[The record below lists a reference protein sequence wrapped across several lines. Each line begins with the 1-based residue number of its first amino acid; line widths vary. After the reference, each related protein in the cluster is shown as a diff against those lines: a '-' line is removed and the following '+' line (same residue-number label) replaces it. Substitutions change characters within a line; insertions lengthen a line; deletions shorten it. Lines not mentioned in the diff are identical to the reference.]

1 MTTSNPGLVRAARL
15 AWPAVAALLTAL
27 TLVSLPAAA
36 VSSLTAN
43 ARAEL
48 PAWQMTE
55 TGFLVAVAVVN
66 LLPVAAYLVVTALIW
81 SAARDSPIGLACAY
95 MLTVYGVLVAGPVDG
110 LAIPPGPGLVTIAVL
125 VAAGQL
131 SAPLFFFVF
140 PTGRMPRALR
150 WIAIVGAL
158 VVAALLVPDLLTGR
172 AVTAEAVQS
181 VGVLLFLAGIVVQ
194 VLRYRRIPYAQQR
207 AQVRWVVYGLVL
219 AAAVFIA
226 SRLLVLVLP
235 ESMRASEVGA
245 DLVGG
250 GSVSVALAIVPVC
263 IGIAVLRGGLWDVD
277 RVVNR
282 SAVYGLLSALV
293 IAIYV
298 LVATVLAAQIPAPSI
313 LTSLLATG
321 VVALVLHPLQ
331 RALQRGVN
339 RLMFGQRDEP
349 AVVVAEL
356 GRRLQDTADADAVLA
371 TAAATLARS
380 LKLSAVEVLLRDGTT
395 VRWGAGGTHPSA
407 PLVFQGQVVGELR
420 VGERRPGEGLTAQ
433 DRELIAQVA
442 PQIAA
447 AADAVLL
454 TRDLRAS
461 RARIV
466 EAREDERRRLR
477 RDLHD
482 GLGPALA
489 GLALQASAIPEVA
502 PSDPS
507 AAAALGS
514 SVASGI
520 RGVIADVRRLVYGL
534 RPPALDELGLVG
546 GLRAAADA
554 LEVSGGF
561 GITIDAPDSLPT
573 LPAAIEA
580 AAYRIAS
587 EAMAN
592 AARHAGAV
600 TCRVTVRVADGLSI
614 EVADDGAGL
623 PDRMHAGVGILGM
636 RERAAEIDGTV
647 EIAAGADG
655 GTVVRAR
662 LPLLLPVAETEAA

>member
-1 MTTSNPGLVRAARL
+1 MTTSNSGLERAARL
-15 AWPAVAALLTAL
+15 AWPAIAVLLVAV
-27 TLVSLPAAA
+27 TLACLAGADA
-36 VSSLTAN
+36 SSLTAN

-48 PAWQMTE
+48 PAWHMTE
-55 TGFLVAVAVVN
+55 DAFLTAVAGEN
-66 LLPVAAYLVVTALIW
+66 LLPVTAYLVVAALIW
-81 SAARDSPIGLACAY
+81 STARGRRLGLICAY
-95 MLTVYGVLVAGPVDG
+95 MLTAFGVFVAGPVDA
-110 LAIPPGPGLVTIAVL
+110 LAMAPGPAVVIAGVAI
-125 VAAGQL
+125 AAGQL
-131 SAPLFFFVF
+131 AAPLFFFVF
-140 PTGRMPRALR
+140 PSGRMPRPLR
-150 WIAIVGAL
+150 WMAVVGAL
-158 VVAALLVPDLLTGR
+158 VLAALLVPDLLTGR
-172 AVTAEAVQS
+172 PITGDAVQL
-181 VGVLLFLAGIVVQ
+181 VGVLLFLTGIIAQVV
-194 VLRYRRIPYAQQR
+194 RYRRIADAQQR

-219 AAAVFIA
+219 AAAVFIGT
-226 SRLLVLVLP
+226 RLLVLVLP
-235 ESMRASEVGA
+235 DSVRRSEVA
-245 DLVGG
+245 AALFGG

-282 SAVYGLLSALV
+282 TAVYGLLSALI

-313 LTSLLATG
+313 LISLLATG
-321 VVALVLHPLQ
+321 VVVLALQPLQ
-331 RALQRGVN
+331 RGLQRGVN

-371 TAAATLARS
+371 IAAATLAQS
-380 LKLSAVEVLLRDGTT
+380 LKLSAVEVILRDGTT
-395 VRWGAGGTHPSA
+395 VRWGDGGTRPA
-407 PLVFQGQVVGELR
+407 ALLVFQGRSVGELR
-420 VGERRPGEGLTAQ
+420 VGERRPGEGLTTR

-454 TRDLRAS
+454 TRDLRSS

-502 PSDPS
+502 FSDPS
-507 AAAALGS
+507 AAAALGA
-514 SVASGI
+514 SVATGI
-520 RGVIADVRRLVYGL
+520 RSVIADVRRLVYGL

-554 LEVSGGF
+554 LEVAGGF
-561 GITIDAPDSLPT
+561 EITIDAPDPLPA
-573 LPAAIEA
+573 LPAAVEA
-580 AAYRIAS
+580 AAYRITS

-592 AARHAGAV
+592 AARHAKA
-600 TCRVTVRVADGLSI
+600 TRCRVTVRVAEGLSI
-614 EVADDGAGL
+614 EVRDDGVGL
-623 PDRMHAGVGILGM
+623 PERMRAGVGIVGM
-636 RERAAEIDGTV
+636 RERAAEVDGTV
-647 EIAAGADG
+647 DVATGPDG

-662 LPLLLPVAETEAA
+662 LPLLLPVPATEAA